1 MARCGGVDGGQRSGG
16 IIGGINVM
24 VERSSQFLSF
34 GGMLCCMCASYAKE
48 SDVKCRQFV
57 VRAYWTLHF
66 QTASGLA
73 VHLTYPPWS
82 LLIIWLAH
90 NPTFVRFDQLGHM
103 KERGDL
109 GGDGR
114 WYVCSGISV
123 SIVGVYVVS
132 QHGVF
137 VNRITNGHSST
148 FSAFMRGWCGWKATN
163 TLWTASVTR
172 MVSNISMTVGLRKE
186 NKNEEGTVYIAHFE
200 GVLKCTIC

>member
-34 GGMLCCMCASYAKE
+34 GGMLCCMCASDAKE
-48 SDVKCRQFV
+48 SHVKCRQFV

-90 NPTFVRFDQLGHM
+90 NPTFVRFEQLGHM
-103 KERGDL
+103 KERG
-109 GGDGR
+109 G
-114 WYVCSGISV
+114 
-123 SIVGVYVVS
+123 
-132 QHGVF
+132 F
-137 VNRITNGHSST
+137 
-148 FSAFMRGWCGWKATN
+148 GW
-163 TLWTASVTR
+163 
-172 MVSNISMTVGLRKE
+172 
-186 NKNEEGTVYIAHFE
+186 
-200 GVLKCTIC
+200 